1 MDIACKS
8 EIISDFRSRYNESEK
23 FVIICS
29 NDSDKSGNLLQE
41 QSYLPDN
48 RTRFSLGNIRNLI
61 KKKYFKQIKA
71 ATYRSQMKLKEPEKN
86 NWYYWD
92 EEEDEDSEAESE
104 AESGVWILED
114 DDDEDDL
121 EEEEECEEEELD
133 EEEEWIEEEWYEQSE
148 EEGEEEREE

>member
-1 MDIACKS
+1 MLQQFRQEWESLRRINPIFLIIGQDFLWGIFGVYLRKS
-8 EIISDFRSRYNESEK
+8 ISYIS
-23 FVIICS
+23 
-29 NDSDKSGNLLQE
+29 
-41 QSYLPDN
+41 
-48 RTRFSLGNIRNLI
+48 
-61 KKKYFKQIKA
+61 KA
-71 ATYRSQMKLKEPEKN
+71 ATYRSLMKLKEPEKN

-114 DDDEDDL
+114 DDDEVDL